1 MLFIFQLIGEKMER
15 VINIVLKNIAKEKN
29 YEYETFSH
37 DWIVR
42 IKNKGKVLTTY
53 GYIMQGIDSV
63 SQKICRDKSAL
74 YEILNKNN
82 IPAIPHELFLGKKK
96 QKIYLGKEL
105 GLEDFYSAFEKYGDL
120 VIKDNNGGSGIDVY
134 KVSKKEQIE
143 SVVTKLLNKDKDV
156 AISPY
161 FNVEDEYRIIV
172 YKSKPE
178 IIFRKQRP
186 NIVGNGIDTI
196 HNLIK
201 EKFGKIIEVDEWID
215 LDYVPKKDERV
226 VLRWMHNLRNGA
238 SVEKIHDDEK
248 REKLFSLASKVASI
262 VGINFASIDIM
273 DVDGE
278 FKVLE
283 VNAGV
288 TLEKFARAS
297 SENYKK
303 VEDLYR
309 KIVFE
314 VLE

>member
-1 MLFIFQLIGEKMER
+1 MER
-15 VINIVLKNIAKEKN
+15 IINRVLKDIAKEKN

-42 IKNKGKVLTTY
+42 LKNKDKMLTTY

-63 SQKICRDKSAL
+63 SQMICKDKSAL

-82 IPAIPHELFLGKKK
+82 VPTIPHELYLGKKK
-96 QKIYLGKEL
+96 QKIYLEREL
-105 GLEDFYSAFEKYGDL
+105 GLEDFYSAFEKYKKI

-134 KVSKKEQIE
+134 LITKEEQIE
-143 SVVTKLLNKDKDV
+143 PVVGGLLNKDKDI

-161 FNVEDEYRIIV
+161 FDVEDEYRIVV

-186 NIVGNGIDTI
+186 NIVGNGVDTTEK
-196 HNLIK
+196 LIK
-201 EKFGKIIEVDEWID
+201 DKFGKVIEVDEWVD
-215 LDYVPKKDERV
+215 LKRVPKKDEKV
-226 VLRWMHNLRNGA
+226 VLRWMHNLKNGA
-238 SVEKIHDDEK
+238 SAENIYDEEKK
-248 REKLFSLASKVASI
+248 QKLFSLATKVAKVI
-262 VGINFASIDIM
+262 GINFASIDIM

-283 VNAGV
+283 VNSGV
-288 TLEKFARAS
+288 TLEKFARTS
-297 SENYKK
+297 SENYKE
-303 VEDLYR
+303 VEKLYR

>member
-1 MLFIFQLIGEKMER
+1 MER
-15 VINIVLKNIAKEKN
+15 IINRVLKDIAKEKN

-42 IKNKGKVLTTY
+42 LKNKNKMLTTY

-63 SQKICRDKSAL
+63 SQMICKDKSAL

-82 IPAIPHELFLGKKK
+82 VPTIPHELYLGKKK
-96 QKIYLGKEL
+96 QKIYLEREL
-105 GLEDFYSAFEKYGDL
+105 GLEDFYSAFEKYKKI

-134 KVSKKEQIE
+134 LITKEEQIE
-143 SVVTKLLNKDKDV
+143 PVVGGLLNKDKDI

-161 FNVEDEYRIIV
+161 FDVEDEYRIVV

-186 NIVGNGIDTI
+186 NIVGNGVDTTEK
-196 HNLIK
+196 LIK
-201 EKFGKIIEVDEWID
+201 DKFGKVIEVDEWVD
-215 LDYVPKKDERV
+215 LKRVPKKDEKV
-226 VLRWMHNLRNGA
+226 VLRWMHNLKNGA
-238 SVEKIHDDEK
+238 SAENIYDEEKK
-248 REKLFSLASKVASI
+248 QKLFSLATKVAKVI
-262 VGINFASIDIM
+262 GINFASIDIM

-283 VNAGV
+283 VNSGV
-288 TLEKFARAS
+288 TLEKFARTS
-297 SENYKK
+297 SENYKE
-303 VEDLYR
+303 VEKLYR

>member
-1 MLFIFQLIGEKMER
+1 MER
-15 VINIVLKNIAKEKN
+15 IINRVLKDIAKEKN

-42 IKNKGKVLTTY
+42 LKNKDKMLTTY

-63 SQKICRDKSAL
+63 SQMICKDKSAL

-82 IPAIPHELFLGKKK
+82 IPTIPHELYLGKKK
-96 QKIYLGKEL
+96 QKIYLEREL
-105 GLEDFYSAFEKYGDL
+105 GLEDFYSAFEKYKKI

-134 KVSKKEQIE
+134 LITKEEQIE
-143 SVVTKLLNKDKDV
+143 PVGGGLLNKDKDI

-161 FNVEDEYRIIV
+161 FDVEDEYRIVV

-186 NIVGNGIDTI
+186 NIVGNGVDTTEK
-196 HNLIK
+196 LIK
-201 EKFGKIIEVDEWID
+201 DKFGKVIEVDEWVD
-215 LDYVPKKDERV
+215 LKRVPKKDEKV
-226 VLRWMHNLRNGA
+226 VLRWMHNLKNGA
-238 SVEKIHDDEK
+238 SAENIYDEEKK
-248 REKLFSLASKVASI
+248 QKLFSLATKVAKVI
-262 VGINFASIDIM
+262 GINFASIDIM

-283 VNAGV
+283 VNSGV
-288 TLEKFARAS
+288 TLEKFARTS
-297 SENYKK
+297 SENYKE
-303 VEDLYR
+303 VEKLYR

-314 VLE
+314 VLEWN

>member
-1 MLFIFQLIGEKMER
+1 MER
-15 VINIVLKNIAKEKN
+15 IINRVLKDIAKEKN

-42 IKNKGKVLTTY
+42 LKNKDKMLTTY

-63 SQKICRDKSAL
+63 SQMICKDKSAL

-82 IPAIPHELFLGKKK
+82 IPTIPHELYLGKKK
-96 QKIYLGKEL
+96 QKIYLEREL
-105 GLEDFYSAFEKYGDL
+105 GLEDFYSAFEKYKKI

-134 KVSKKEQIE
+134 LITKEEQIE
-143 SVVTKLLNKDKDV
+143 PVVGGLLNKDKDI

-161 FNVEDEYRIIV
+161 FDVEDEYRIVV

-186 NIVGNGIDTI
+186 NIVGNGVDTTEK
-196 HNLIK
+196 LIK
-201 EKFGKIIEVDEWID
+201 DKFGKVIEVDEWVD
-215 LDYVPKKDERV
+215 LKRVPKKDEKV
-226 VLRWMHNLRNGA
+226 VLRWMHNLKNGA
-238 SVEKIHDDEK
+238 SAENIYDEEKK
-248 REKLFSLASKVASI
+248 QKLFSLATKVAKVI
-262 VGINFASIDIM
+262 GINFASIDIM

-283 VNAGV
+283 VNSGV
-288 TLEKFARAS
+288 TLEKFARTS
-297 SENYKK
+297 SENYKE
-303 VEDLYR
+303 VEKLYR

-314 VLE
+314 VLEWN